1 MRLETSY
8 WPPTKLVS
16 HILLI
21 MYLLV
26 HVNHGL
32 SNLYNLVI
40 KWATIIFARFARIVS
55 YVEEHARR
63 QSPEETKG
71 SYAMQLKSRWL
82 KIPNTREKSRT
93 MEVSIEPQAHSN
105 EAFFLSCFLK
115 LVEEI
120 PNFSRV
126 IPNLCLFNGPLHFI
140 CPISKCN
147 LYYTT

>member
-8 WPPTKLVS
+8 WPPTRLVS
-16 HILLI
+16 PILLI

-32 SNLYNLVI
+32 SNPYNLVI

-71 SYAMQLKSRWL
+71 SYAMQLKSHWL
-82 KIPNTREKSRT
+82 KIPNTHEKSRT
-93 MEVSIEPQAHSN
+93 MEVSIEPQTHSN
-105 EAFFLSCFLK
+105 EAFFYPVF
-115 LVEEI
+115 
-120 PNFSRV
+120 
-126 IPNLCLFNGPLHFI
+126 
-140 CPISKCN
+140 
-147 LYYTT
+147 